1 MIGWR
6 LHFLQKIFLRD
17 MEDKKKIRREIVSL
31 MRGYYFTNIFC
42 SLIDAGVLTEKT
54 KSIKINN
61 IKKINKD
68 RLFFALE
75 YLKNLGILR
84 KKRNEYFLTKN
95 GRLLLLRSGAFQIP
109 FSYKNYLS
117 NTQEF
122 IFKGKN
128 FKCERSMN
136 VIGSGDTHSRKFFK
150 PVIQKFNFNK
160 YDQIVDLG
168 CGDGTFLK
176 HILKN
181 NKNIRVTASDVS
193 KEALKNTKSNLKD
206 YKNVDYIL
214 SNALNINKWAKK
226 IKFGDKVLICF
237 WFIIHEIFSNEK
249 DLVNFFKK
257 LNIKKFDILI
267 CEINRVD
274 SKILKEN
281 LDYTL
286 MPEYFYFHDI
296 SNQKLFSEK
305 DLNKMLIKSSYK
317 RIENFKFDQYRSK
330 NRNIPS
336 IYTGIY
342 SN

>member
-1 MIGWR
+1 M
-6 LHFLQKIFLRD
+6 
-17 MEDKKKIRREIVSL
+17 
-31 MRGYYFTNIFC
+31 
-42 SLIDAGVLTEKT
+42 
-54 KSIKINN
+54 
-61 IKKINKD
+61 
-68 RLFFALE
+68 
-75 YLKNLGILR
+75 
-84 KKRNEYFLTKN
+84 
-95 GRLLLLRSGAFQIP
+95 
-109 FSYKNYLS
+109 
-117 NTQEF
+117 
-122 IFKGKN
+122 
-128 FKCERSMN
+128 
-136 VIGSGDTHSRKFFK
+136 
-150 PVIQKFNFNK
+150 
-160 YDQIVDLG
+160 
-168 CGDGTFLK
+168 
-176 HILKN
+176 
-181 NKNIRVTASDVS
+181 
-193 KEALKNTKSNLKD
+193 KD

-330 NRNIPS
+330 IVIYHQYIREYILINKSYKSFYTKFLKQIFS
-336 IYTGIY
+336 ILNKKSLQIY
-342 SN
+342 YNVFQLLY